1 MQSGEECYRRFLDGD
16 KSGFDELMDIYHDS
30 LIRFVQRYVKSEA
43 DAEDIAA
50 DTFLELLIH
59 PKRYSFK
66 SSMKTYIFSVAHN
79 KSVNFL
85 RKNGR
90 IADFDI
96 EALADMSISDIGGA
110 DEIEKSEMQMTV
122 QKALGKING
131 EYAEVLYL
139 IYFEGLGT
147 DDAARVMKKNKKQI
161 SNLIYRAK
169 AAMKQEL
176 ERGGFSYDGQG

>member
-85 RKNGR
+85 RKDR
-90 IADFDI
+90 
-96 EALADMSISDIGGA
+96 
-110 DEIEKSEMQMTV
+110 KSV
-122 QKALGKING
+122 
-131 EYAEVLYL
+131 V
-139 IYFEGLGT
+139 
-147 DDAARVMKKNKKQI
+147 
-161 SNLIYRAK
+161 
-169 AAMKQEL
+169 
-176 ERGGFSYDGQG
+176 